1 MNRKLR
7 LVFLVGLYLST
18 GLLLAQQNPTDGL
31 LRQLKSPMPDTS
43 RVLLL
48 DQVGRTLMYS
58 KPLVAMQYAKEG
70 LALSIKLKYPKGRA
84 RLLNRMG
91 SILRIT
97 GNYPKALEMHL
108 NSLKVAEEHDDL
120 EGMAKTLNNLGILYS
135 EQNDSK
141 KAIEYYQKTK
151 AIAEQI
157 KDESLVRVSLS
168 NIGADYAIL
177 NQLDSARF
185 YTQSAYEMSLKQ
197 KGSSAD
203 VLLMNL
209 GNIHYRM
216 NNLPIALEYLRL
228 SLPYAKSS
236 EDDRILSQT
245 YFEMAKVFRKLN
257 QRDSCLYYAEQSLKI
272 GQGLSTPKSIYDAS
286 MMLSELYDATNDV
299 QSFRYFK
306 MAVAA
311 KDSIFNQEKVK
322 QIQNLS
328 FNEQLRQQEI
338 VEEKNIAEKDRK
350 HNLQIMAI
358 AVFIV
363 TFFLVVVLLSKRKIS
378 SRIVES
384 LGLVALLL
392 FFEFINL
399 LMHPFIEHITHHTP
413 VLMLLLLVL
422 MASILAP
429 MHHYLTDWVK
439 EKLAHRIVPRKRRQ
453 SGHSLPKH

>member
-1 MNRKLR
+1 ML
-7 LVFLVGLYLST
+7 
-18 GLLLAQQNPTDGL
+18 
-31 LRQLKSPMPDTS
+31 QLKQPMPDTS
-43 RVLLL
+43 RVLIL
-48 DQVGRTLMYS
+48 DQVGRNLMYS

-70 LALSIKLKYPKGRA
+70 LALSIKLRYDKGRA

-91 SILRIT
+91 AILRIT

-108 NSLKVAEEHDDL
+108 NSLKVAEENHDL

-135 EQNDSK
+135 EQNDSR
-141 KAIEYYQKTK
+141 KAIEYYQQTR

-157 KDESLVRVSLS
+157 KDQSLVRVSLS
-168 NIGADYAIL
+168 NIGADFAIL
-177 NQLDSARF
+177 NQLDSARL
-185 YTQSAYEMSLKQ
+185 YTQQAYEMVLKQ
-197 KGSSAD
+197 KDGSAD

-216 NNLPIALEYLRL
+216 NNLSLALEYLRL
-228 SLPYAKSS
+228 GLPFAQASG
-236 EDDRILSQT
+236 DNRTLSQT

-257 QRDSCLYYAEQSLKI
+257 QRDSSRYYAEQSLRI
-272 GQGLSTPKSIYDAS
+272 GQGISTPKSIYDAS
-286 MMLSELYDATNDV
+286 MMLSELYEPNDLA
-299 QSFRYFK
+299 QSYRYFK

-322 QIQNLS
+322 QVQNLS
-328 FNEQLRQQEI
+328 FNEQLRQQEMI
-338 VEEKNIAEKDRK
+338 EEKATAEKERK
-350 HNLQIMAI
+350 DNLQLMAI

-363 TFFLVVVLLSKRKIS
+363 TFFLVVVLLSKRKVP

-399 LMHPFIEHITHHTP
+399 LVHPFIVHITHHTP

-422 MASILAP
+422 LASILAP
-429 MHHYLTDWVK
+429 MHHHLTDWVK

-453 SGHSLPKH
+453 AGSSMPKH